1 MRAVVQ
7 RVSRASV
14 EIEGKAT
21 GEIGKG
27 LCVFIAITDTDTHEK
42 TDWMINKLINLR
54 IFEDGDGKMN
64 LSAHDTGGEI
74 LLVSNFTLYGDAERG
89 YRPSFSKSS
98 RPDFAEPFYDE
109 FVRRLRERHQHKVA
123 TGSFGAM
130 MDINIV
136 NDGPV
141 TVIIEK

>member
-7 RVSRASV
+7 RVSSASV
-14 EIEGKAT
+14 VIGGEST
-21 GEIGKG
+21 GEINKG
-27 LCVFIAITDTDTHEK
+27 LCVFIAITDSDTPEVM
-42 TDWMINKLINLR
+42 DWMINKLINLR
-54 IFEDGDGKMN
+54 IFEDSEGKMN
-64 LSAHDTGGEI
+64 LSAKDSGGEI
-74 LLVSNFTLYGDAERG
+74 LLVSNFTLYGDADRG

-109 FVRRLRERHQHKVA
+109 FVRRLRERHPHKVA
-123 TGSFGAM
+123 TGKFGAM
-130 MDINIV
+130 MDINLV

>member
-7 RVSRASV
+7 RVSSASV
-14 EIEGKAT
+14 VIGGETT

-27 LCVFIAITDTDTHEK
+27 LCVFIAIADTDTHEV
-42 TDWMINKLINLR
+42 TDWIINKLINLR
-54 IFEDGDGKMN
+54 IFEDSEGKMN
-64 LSAHDTGGEI
+64 LSATQVGGEI
-74 LLVSNFTLYGDAERG
+74 LLVSNFTLYGDTERG

-109 FVRRLRERHQHKVA
+109 FVRRLRERHQYKVA

-130 MDINIV
+130 MDISLT